1 MAIDTIGTNAIANDA
16 VTAAKI
22 PAGAVDADITAIP
35 DGSVTTAKI
44 ADNAVTSAKALNLGR
59 RNLVINGAM
68 QIAQRGTSFTS
79 ATTAYHVDRFID
91 VMNLGAWTVSQSTD
105 SPDEFSNSWK
115 WDCTTANGS
124 LASNSELIFV
134 TRLEGQNLQHL
145 KYGTSS
151 AESLTLSFWV
161 KSSKTGT
168 YTCEF
173 DQYGDRQISRTYT
186 INSANTWEKKILTV
200 PGDTGGSIDNDNSA
214 EFQLLWWLGA
224 GSNLTSG
231 TLNTSAWAGVTNA
244 NRVSSSQVNLAD
256 NTANDWYITGI
267 QLETGD
273 TATDFE
279 HRSYGEELLLC
290 QRYYQKIIGTYG
302 STQGLGT
309 GFGSNNTV
317 TTVDIFPPVKSL
329 LRDQSSISFSAAS
342 GFTINTNAIAD
353 SCSSVNAATYS
364 NNHVRAQFTCNSADS
379 GTVSGPRLVRMS
391 GTGTYIA
398 WDSEL

>member
-1 MAIDTIGTNAIANDA
+1 MALSKVNPNFVEQT
-16 VTAAKI
+16 
-22 PAGAVDADITAIP
+22 PY
-35 DGSVTTAKI
+35 
-44 ADNAVTSAKALNLGR
+44 GR
-59 RNLVINGAM
+59 RNLIINGAM
-68 QIAQRGTSFTS
+68 NIWQRGTNFTS

-91 VMNLGAWTVSQSTD
+91 VMNLGAWTVSQSSDAPTG
-105 SPDEFSNSWK
+105 FSKSLK
-115 WDCTTANGS
+115 WDCTTANGT
-124 LASNSELIFV
+124 LASNSELIVV

-186 INSANTWEKKILTV
+186 IDSANTWEKKTLTV
-200 PGDTGGSIDNDNSA
+200 PGDTGGSIDDDNSA

-267 QLETGD
+267 QLEIGD
-273 TATDFE
+273 TATPFE
-279 HRSYGEELLLC
+279 HHSYGEELVLC
-290 QRYYQKIIGTYG
+290 QRYYQQYGFGGGSNGRIIGVGNGGNTMLTTFGPFNEMRATPTANY
-302 STQGLGT
+302 
-309 GFGSNNTV
+309 FGSGTDGGNFNVYVHNTA
-317 TTVDIFPPVKSL
+317 TVNTAPSAYSSDGKQIFFN
-329 LRDQSSISFSAAS
+329 FSGNGSYPNS
-342 GFTINTNAIAD
+342 GYWIDFGINTN
-353 SCSSVNAATYS
+353 
-364 NNHVRAQFTCNSADS
+364 QFALTLSA
-379 GTVSGPRLVRMS
+379 
-391 GTGTYIA
+391 
-398 WDSEL
+398 EL

>member
-1 MAIDTIGTNAIANDA
+1 MSLIKINNRSSDDNAIH
-16 VTAAKI
+16 
-22 PAGAVDADITAIP
+22 
-35 DGSVTTAKI
+35 
-44 ADNAVTSAKALNLGR
+44 GR
-59 RNLVINGAM
+59 RNLIINGAM
-68 QIAQRGTSFTS
+68 NLAQRGTSFTS

-115 WDCTTANGS
+115 WDCTTANGT

-134 TRLEGQNLQHL
+134 TRLEGQDLQHL
-145 KYGTSS
+145 KYGTAN
-151 AESLTLSFWV
+151 AESLTMSFWV

-200 PGDTGGSIDNDNSA
+200 PGDVAGSIDNDNSA
-214 EFQLLWWLGA
+214 ELQLLWWLGA

-273 TATDFE
+273 TASPFE
-279 HRSYGEELLLC
+279 HRSYGEELLAC
-290 QRYYQKIIGTYG
+290 QRYYWRHAAEAVGTNQGAAHSALAQWNTTSAYG
-302 STQGLGT
+302 IMSFPVEMRAKPSGSYSDLSHFTVYCGGQTRTPTSWVMSTRGDKWGT
-309 GFGSNNTV
+309 EHHF
-317 TTVDIFPPVKSL
+317 DW
-329 LRDQSSISFSAAS
+329 SSALAYAS
-342 GFTINTNAIAD
+342 GAWLRFQSGSGWYA
-353 SCSSVNAATYS
+353 YS
-364 NNHVRAQFTCNSADS
+364 A
-379 GTVSGPRLVRMS
+379 
-391 GTGTYIA
+391 
-398 WDSEL
+398 EL

>member
-1 MAIDTIGTNAIANDA
+1 MALIKVKERGRE
-16 VTAAKI
+16 
-22 PAGAVDADITAIP
+22 
-35 DGSVTTAKI
+35 SV
-44 ADNAVTSAKALNLGR
+44 NLGR
-59 RNLVINGAM
+59 RNLIINGAM
-68 QIAQRGTSFTS
+68 QISQRGTSFTS

-124 LASNSELIFV
+124 LAANSELIFV
-134 TRLEGQNLQHL
+134 TRFEGQNLQHL
-145 KYGTSS
+145 KYGTST

-231 TLNTSAWAGVTNA
+231 TLNTSDWASTTNA
-244 NRVSSSQVNLAD
+244 NRVHSSNVNLAD
-256 NTANDWYITGI
+256 NTANDWYITGV
-267 QLETGD
+267 QLEVGTSV
-273 TATDFE
+273 TDFE
-279 HRSYGEELLLC
+279 HRPYGMELSLC
-290 QRYYQKIIGTYG
+290 ERYYQLLGNHANNLWVSTEYNSGNYWSTVQYRTVMRANPTITKSSQGTPA
-302 STQGLGT
+302 STY
-309 GFGSNNTV
+309 
-317 TTVDIFPPVKSL
+317 
-329 LRDQSSISFSAAS
+329 IS
-342 GFTINTNAIAD
+342 TD
-353 SCSSVNAATYS
+353 SVSY
-364 NNHVRAQFTCNSADS
+364 QFTGES
-379 GTVSGPRLVRMS
+379 
-391 GTGTYIA
+391 TYV
-398 WDSEL
+398 SELKLTAEL